1 MKQYKTNDADFH
13 GLNIDEFKFV
23 KSAQV
28 AGRTQVY
35 IQGKIQGKY
44 VVVDVCSLYP
54 FVCLNRYFPCGE
66 ILHNVTFDKD
76 DERIG
81 FF

>member
-1 MKQYKTNDADFH
+1 
-13 GLNIDEFKFV
+13 
-23 KSAQV
+23 
-28 AGRTQVY
+28 
-35 IQGKIQGKY
+35 

-54 FVCLNRYFPCGE
+54 FVCLNRYYPCGE
-66 ILHNVTFDKD
+66 ILHDVTFDKD